1 MPTCR
6 TKAGAAPRRVV
17 VTARDVM
24 DVMGDLDDMKIAA
37 IVAEQPTLEEL
48 EEAAAWAAGESDVLG
63 EMERPLEGVI
73 ARVYDIITNDREL
86 DEDRG

>member
-48 EEAAAWAAGESDVLG
+48 EEAVAWAAGESDVLG

>member
-6 TKAGAAPRRVV
+6 TKAGAPPRRIV

-24 DVMGDLDDMKIAA
+24 DVFGDLEDMKIAA

-48 EEAAAWAAGESDVLG
+48 EEAAAWAAGESYVLG
-63 EMERPLEGVI
+63 DMERPLEGVI
-73 ARVYDIITNDREL
+73 ARVYDIITSDREL

>member
-6 TKAGAAPRRVV
+6 TKAGAAPRRVA

-37 IVAEQPTLEEL
+37 IVAEQPTMDEL

-63 EMERPLEGVI
+63 EMERPLEGVT
-73 ARVYDIITNDREL
+73 ARVYDIITSDREL
-86 DEDRG
+86 DEDRD